1 MTKFS
6 VRLGIVSK
14 IITVACF
21 IIMSFALIK
30 LTQVLLEGGFNIV
43 YLSVIILLLISI
55 VSPVFTMPVSIY
67 ALGSKTIFYS
77 DIIVAERFSPKSDIR
92 IFGSG
97 GYWGFFG
104 IFSNPRIGRYTA
116 FVGDYKE
123 AVLIQ
128 VAIAGGYKSYVVSCR
143 NYDEFIMLANNNRD
157 IRTIILSATYPQVF
171 TQSKPTLR

>member
-6 VRLGIVSK
+6 VRLGIVPK

-30 LTQVLLEGGFNIV
+30 LTQVLLEDGFNIV
-43 YLSVIILLLISI
+43 YLSLIILLLISI

-67 ALGSKTIFYS
+67 ALDDRLLLKKLLGSKTVFYS

-97 GYWGFFG
+97 GYLGFF
-104 IFSNPRIGRYTA
+104 
-116 FVGDYKE
+116 
-123 AVLIQ
+123 
-128 VAIAGGYKSYVVSCR
+128 
-143 NYDEFIMLANNNRD
+143 RD
-157 IRTIILSATYPQVF
+157 ILQPEYRALYCIRRRLQRSSPDTGSNRRRL
-171 TQSKPTLR
+171 